1 MVSRIKFA
9 FSKNIFYDTKYS
21 ILNVFIIIRPQ
32 VSKAFIL
39 YTFSL
44 QLQQKMSDLN
54 LDHRSVRRERW
65 PLVWP
70 PP

>member
-54 LDHRSVRRERW
+54 LDHRSVRRER
-65 PLVWP
+65 
-70 PP
+70 